1 MRYVIQKGVGIVNP
15 VKSLYG
21 TLVRLR
27 RISNGVKKLKVI
39 GFERRKRM
47 LNRQKSSVVG
57 STDAKIHTILGR
69 ESEFEGKLS
78 FEGTVRIDGKFTGE
92 IFTKGKL
99 VIGEGAVVNA
109 KIEVDSVIISGEVK
123 GNMNAESRVEIHSPG
138 KLHGNVQTPILI
150 IEEGVIFEGNCQME
164 KLKEAPP
171 LSLLVKEEAKGEK
184 GAQKAES

>member
-1 MRYVIQKGVGIVNP
+1 MRYEIQEGAHMA
-15 VKSLYG
+15 
-21 TLVRLR
+21 LVRSLPGALARLR
-27 RISNGVKKLKVI
+27 QISNGLKKLKALI
-39 GFERRKRM
+39 FERRKMM

-57 STDAKIHTILGR
+57 PADAKIHTILGK

-78 FEGTVRIDGKFTGE
+78 FEGTVRIDGKFAGE

-99 VIGEGAVVNA
+99 VIGEGAAVNA
-109 KIEVDSVIISGEVK
+109 EIEVDNIIISGEVK
-123 GNMNAESRVEIHSPG
+123 GNINAKSRVEIHSPG
-138 KLHGNVQTPILI
+138 KLKGNIQTPILI

-184 GAQKAES
+184 GSQKAEG